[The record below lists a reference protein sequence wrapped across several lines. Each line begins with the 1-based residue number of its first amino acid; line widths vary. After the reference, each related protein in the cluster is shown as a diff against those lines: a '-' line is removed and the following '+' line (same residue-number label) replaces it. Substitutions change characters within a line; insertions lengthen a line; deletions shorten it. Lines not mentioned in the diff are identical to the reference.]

1 MPVLEKKDLYDCR
14 MCLQE
19 RETLIGVEIL
29 LTVYTANLKKLYSSD
44 IVLISIITTAIQ
56 CGKDMYLR
64 DKTDETELFMI
75 RKEKGLEFGD

>member
-1 MPVLEKKDLYDCR
+1 MPVLEKKDLYDCL

-56 CGKDMYLR
+56 CDKDMYLR

>member
-1 MPVLEKKDLYDCR
+1 

-56 CGKDMYLR
+56 CDKDMYLR

>member
-1 MPVLEKKDLYDCR
+1 